1 MRICLRTILPV
12 VLVLAVFQS
21 NQAFAASSCPALA
34 KRAHECLTI
43 QKMPAKPG
51 RKAVNTCSKLLKKF
65 KKSCAVKIKR
75 PALCLLNVDPVC
87 AIKAADLS
95 IMTYSNS
102 CNARYQRGAWPVYKG
117 ICN

>member
-1 MRICLRTILPV
+1 MRISLKLILPV
-12 VLVLAVFQS
+12 LLVLAVCQS
-21 NQAFAASSCPALA
+21 NQAFAASKCPALA
-34 KRAHECLTI
+34 KKAHECLTI
-43 QKMPAKPG
+43 QKMPAKSG

-95 IMTYSNS
+95 IKTYSNS
-102 CNARYQRGAWPVYKG
+102 CSARYQRGAWPLYKG
-117 ICN
+117 LCY